1 MQTGS
6 QTGLGF
12 LAGVDERVCGG
23 REGQRVVLDRG
34 RLRRVRGF
42 RVCSYAAA
50 CVTGHHGRE
59 EAGGG
64 LGVGFARGIGV
75 DGGHDCVGDG
85 RELVSRRLQDAV
97 DGGTTCTSD
106 GDMLWPEG

>member
-6 QTGLGF
+6 QTGLGL

-42 RVCSYAAA
+42 RVCSCAAA
-50 CVTGHHGRE
+50 CVTGHHG
-59 EAGGG
+59 
-64 LGVGFARGIGV
+64 
-75 DGGHDCVGDG
+75 
-85 RELVSRRLQDAV
+85 
-97 DGGTTCTSD
+97 
-106 GDMLWPEG
+106 

>member
-64 LGVGFARGIGV
+64 LRVGFARGIGV

-85 RELVSRRLQDAV
+85 PRVGFSPFAGRGGWRDYVHIRR
-97 DGGTTCTSD
+97 
-106 GDMLWPEG
+106 